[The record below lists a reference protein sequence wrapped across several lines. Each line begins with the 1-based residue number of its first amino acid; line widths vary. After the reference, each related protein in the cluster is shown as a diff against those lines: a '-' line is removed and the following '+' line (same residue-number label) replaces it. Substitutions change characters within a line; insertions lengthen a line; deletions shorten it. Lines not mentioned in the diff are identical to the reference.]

1 MATGPPTTRRPLA
14 PRRITA
20 VHERA
25 IPLQGKLANAIVDFS
40 RHSVSLLVLVSD
52 VVRNG
57 RPVYGAAFNSIGR
70 FAQSGILR
78 ERMVPRLLDAEPA
91 QLLHPDGTAFDP
103 AAVARVAMQ
112 DEKPGGHG
120 DRSGAVAALELAIWD
135 LNAKLADEPAYRH
148 IAAQLGRTAR
158 NDGVPV
164 YAAGGYY
171 YPDDSLGRLRDELL
185 SYRDRGYD
193 AFKIKI
199 GGAPL
204 ADDMRRV
211 DAAIE
216 VAQGAERVAVDA
228 NGRFG
233 RAAALAYG
241 DALRGRGLRWYEEP
255 VDPLDYGL
263 LAELAATYPGPLA
276 TGENLF
282 SDVDVKNLLC
292 FGGLRPDRDIL
303 QMDPGLS
310 YGLTEYLRVLKYA
323 EAAGFAR
330 SRCVP
335 HGGHL
340 INLHLAAAL
349 GLGGCEA
356 YPNVFQPFG
365 GYAPQCAVR
374 DGRVWPSDAAG
385 FGLEQKPELAPHLAA
400 LVES

>member
-1 MATGPPTTRRPLA
+1 MPTGPRSIRRPLA

-25 IPLQGKLANAIVDFS
+25 VPLQGRLANAVVDFS
-40 RHSVSLLVLVSD
+40 RHTVSLVVLVSD
-52 VVRNG
+52 AMRNG
-57 RPVYGAAFNSIGR
+57 RPVYGVGFNSIGR

-78 ERMVPRLLDAEPA
+78 ERMVPRLLDASAA
-91 QLLHPDGTAFDP
+91 QLLDHEGTAFDP

-135 LNAKLADEPAYRH
+135 LNAKLADEPAYQH
-148 IAAQLGRTAR
+148 IASQLGRAAR
-158 NDGVPV
+158 ADGVPV

-171 YPDDSLGRLRDELL
+171 YPDDSLRRLRDELVR
-185 SYRDRGYD
+185 YRDRGYES
-193 AFKIKI
+193 FKIKI

-204 ADDMRRV
+204 AEDMRRV
-211 DAAIE
+211 DAAIA
-216 VAQGAERVAVDA
+216 VAEAAERVAVDA
-228 NGRFG
+228 NGRFD
-233 RAAALAYG
+233 RAQAMAYG
-241 DALRGRGLRWYEEP
+241 DALGGRGLRWFEEP

-282 SDVDVKNLLC
+282 SAVDAKNLIQ
-292 FGGLRPDRDIL
+292 FGGLRPERDIL

-310 YGLTEYLRVLKYA
+310 YGLTEYVRTLEHVD
-323 EAAGFAR
+323 AAGFAR

-340 INLHLAAAL
+340 INLHIAAAL
-349 GLGGCEA
+349 NLGGCEA

-365 GYAPQCAVR
+365 GYAPQCMVR
-374 DGRVWPSDAAG
+374 AGRVWPSDAAG
-385 FGLEQKPELAPHLAA
+385 FGLEQKPELAPHIAA
-400 LVES
+400 LVGS